1 MSDDHGNQGQD
12 RVVLDDWDKPNI
24 PGTVLG
30 PLAWQFRRGT
40 FFLGGGEG
48 DLQFHSLTVA
58 ARRGCWAGVF
68 GEFHGDGVA
77 WCRRGAWHFCNVTLH
92 FMRG

>member
-40 FFLGGGEG
+40 FFWGGAGE
-48 DLQFHSLTVA
+48 LQFHSLT
-58 ARRGCWAGVF
+58 R
-68 GEFHGDGVA
+68 
-77 WCRRGAWHFCNVTLH
+77 LSI
-92 FMRG
+92 